1 MWNRKSAR
9 TEHYE
14 DFIEMIS
21 TDQADFYR
29 FAYLYV
35 KNPESAMDVVQEATM
50 KGLEKLY
57 TLKEPS
63 YMRTW
68 FYRILVNESLN
79 YLKKNEKLVY
89 PETMTEEVDERTPE
103 AAVVDKLTLY
113 EAVEK
118 LPEEVRTV
126 IVLRFYEDMKISDI
140 AAILQKNENTIKAR
154 LYRGIRDLRGMLDKE

>member
-68 FYRILVNESLN
+68 FYRILVDESLN

-89 PETMTEEVDERTPE
+89 PETMT
-103 AAVVDKLTLY
+103 
-113 EAVEK
+113 
-118 LPEEVRTV
+118 
-126 IVLRFYEDMKISDI
+126 
-140 AAILQKNENTIKAR
+140 
-154 LYRGIRDLRGMLDKE
+154 

>member
-1 MWNRKSAR
+1 
-9 TEHYE
+9 
-14 DFIEMIS
+14 
-21 TDQADFYR
+21 
-29 FAYLYV
+29 
-35 KNPESAMDVVQEATM
+35 
-50 KGLEKLY
+50 
-57 TLKEPS
+57 
-63 YMRTW
+63 MRTW

-126 IVLRFYEDMKISDI
+126 IMLRFYEDMKISDI